1 MGFPVVFA
9 VGLLRGSVFVYALVQ
24 STLGPPAS
32 TGFPYTY
39 TRPEVSGID
48 RCPRPC
54 WSLLWASRFDGPLGC
69 ISFGLRRGPASMYV
83 VVSSML
89 GLPRGRASSYVA
101 LGPPAWTGLPVSV
114 DLRCGSPDPTGFTY
128 LLHWASWLIPAS
140 KHVVVLSMPG
150 LPRGPAS
157 LAHSLGPPAWTGLP
171 VPVDLCYG
179 PPGLSGFPV
188 AFRVASDEWTGFQVC
203 HRIVDIGPPAWTGFP
218 PPSIGASG
226 VDRSPRPC

>member
-1 MGFPVVFA
+1 MFA

-32 TGFPYTY
+32 TGFPYTH

-83 VVSSML
+83 VVSSMSS
-89 GLPRGRASSYVA
+89 LPRGRASPYVA

-128 LLHWASWLIPAS
+128 LLHWASGMDRLPSMSLYCRCRAS
-140 KHVVVLSMPG
+140 RVDRLPLHIHWG
-150 LPRGPAS
+150 LRRGPAS
-157 LAHSLGPPAWTGLP
+157 PSRLISVRGLP
-171 VPVDLCYG
+171 VFQASL
-179 PPGLSGFPV
+179 
-188 AFRVASDEWTGFQVC
+188 RVASDEWTGFQVC

>member
-24 STLGPPAS
+24 STLGPPHQWAS
-32 TGFPYTY
+32 RTH

-48 RCPRPC
+48 RYPRPC
-54 WSLLWASRFDGPLGC
+54 WSLLWASRFDGPPGC
-69 ISFGLRRGPASMYV
+69 ISFGLRCGPASMYV

-89 GLPRGRASSYVA
+89 GLPRGRASPYVA

-188 AFRVASDEWTGFQVC
+188 AFRL
-203 HRIVDIGPPAWTGFP
+203 
-218 PPSIGASG
+218 ASG
-226 VDRSPRPC
+226 VGRLPSTSSYC